1 MTLEGGSVPGQG
13 LRRRE
18 DIYAEINLS
27 ERASRDASGLR
38 EDPHSRESGATEQA
52 LEKRQDWAGLQG
64 ASGSQEVEELGV
76 ELPKGPRDIIH
87 VTGAIVEK
95 FPSLPRCCG

>member
-27 ERASRDASGLR
+27 EQASRDASGLR
-38 EDPHSRESGATEQA
+38 EDPHSCEPGATEQA
-52 LEKRQDWAGLQG
+52 LEKRQDWAGLRG

-76 ELPKGPRDIIH
+76 DHPKG
-87 VTGAIVEK
+87 TT
-95 FPSLPRCCG
+95 